1 LDKPV
6 LSNNYNTLGEGFKK
20 KKNKKQILTYNF
32 TNITL
37 FINQVSKFQRNI
49 LKTAFIRFKNVR
61 KKPKPL
67 NNQPPKSKS
76 SFHSDYTAS
85 TNN

>member
-1 LDKPV
+1 M

-20 KKNKKQILTYNF
+20 KTNKKHILTYNF

-37 FINQVSKFQRNI
+37 FLNQIFKFQRTI
-49 LKTAFIRFKNVR
+49 LKNVFVSLKNVP
-61 KKPKPL
+61 KKPKVL
-67 NNQPPKSKS
+67 TNQPPKSKS

-85 TNN
+85 TTN